1 MNTEQLVMGKTIT
14 QWKRVFFYFASDIL
28 SYQRKYCIPNAIKIE
43 HLNSKNLNTNAEI
56 FLKMG

>member
-56 FLKMG
+56 F